1 MTRLL
6 ALALLSAAC
15 GLPDNPPVERE
26 ITWVDAETEDLA
38 RRACYDCHSNETEW
52 KSGHRV
58 PIVNGM
64 VKKHVREGRCH
75 MNFSD
80 WDGPNEAA
88 WDAPEEVLDGEMPL
102 RSYSRFHAPARLT
115 DAERVALADGLAR
128 TFEIDPPVDGEG
140 CEDD

>member
-1 MTRLL
+1 MSRFL
-6 ALALLSAAC
+6 ALALAATAC
-15 GLPDNPPVERE
+15 GLPGNPPVERE
-26 ITWVDAETEDLA
+26 IVWIDAETEDLA
-38 RRACYDCHSNETEW
+38 RRACYDCHSNETMW

-80 WDGPNEAA
+80 WDGPNEPA
-88 WDAPEEVLDGEMPL
+88 WEAPEEVLDGEMPL
-102 RSYSRFHAPARLT
+102 RSYSRFHGPARLT
-115 DAERVALADGLAR
+115 DTERVALADGITR
-128 TFEIDPPVDGEG
+128 TFEIDPPADGEP